1 MDTWTDLEDAAPPS
15 GHGDPDLGD
24 EVGQGGHLL
33 ALLVV
38 NVEGLG
44 LAVGRHLVQV
54 IDIVTHAGIQ
64 MSHLLLADVDPDAAE
79 ALLPPVYQ
87 LGPLHLL
94 GCGHRGVQARV
105 HGVARLQ
112 LHLQQPNNGISWS
125 DVSKDVR
132 VYI

>member
-1 MDTWTDLEDAAPPS
+1 MDCET
-15 GHGDPDLGD
+15 
-24 EVGQGGHLL
+24 L
-33 ALLVV
+33 ASL
-38 NVEGLG
+38 NTIFHPQIK
-44 LAVGRHLVQV
+44 AH
-54 IDIVTHAGIQ
+54 
-64 MSHLLLADVDPDAAE
+64 SE

-125 DVSKDVR
+125 DVMVN
-132 VYI
+132 I